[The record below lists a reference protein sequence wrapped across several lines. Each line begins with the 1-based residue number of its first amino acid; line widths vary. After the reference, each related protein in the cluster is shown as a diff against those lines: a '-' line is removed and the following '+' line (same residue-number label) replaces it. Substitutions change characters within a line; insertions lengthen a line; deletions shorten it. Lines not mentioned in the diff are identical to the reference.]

1 MKEEKLRQAE
11 RCFKE
16 EKRAKAER
24 LFREFDTIGD
34 SANAEKQMLILCNQ
48 KNEAGKI
55 ENETEYWTKYA
66 RFALKYKMPS
76 TAEYY
81 LRKRQELSG
90 S

>member
-34 SANAEKQMLILCNQ
+34 SGNAEKQMLILCN
-48 KNEAGKI
+48 
-55 ENETEYWTKYA
+55 
-66 RFALKYKMPS
+66 
-76 TAEYY
+76 
-81 LRKRQELSG
+81 
-90 S
+90 